1 MKVRKSEERQNKKKK
16 RVSYVLSFTDASD
29 QLKTLCKKLNVK
41 LSGPFT
47 VSRVLDRLISD
58 YIEPECIQPT
68 FLYNHPLALS
78 PLAKD
83 ADDNVH

>member
-1 MKVRKSEERQNKKKK
+1 MP
-16 RVSYVLSFTDASD
+16 YVLSFTDASD
-29 QLKTLCKKLNVK
+29 QLKILCKKLNVK